1 MRERVIKLLRPP
13 KIKATFFMS
22 LIKFNLWPKLHIL
35 GKAEKILALLS
46 LTRSFKVSRS
56 YIVII
61 LIAIWLQR

>member
-1 MRERVIKLLRPP
+1 
-13 KIKATFFMS
+13 MS
-22 LIKFNLWPKLHIL
+22 LTKFDLWPKLHML
-35 GKAEKILALLS
+35 GMAEKILALLS